1 MKEQNRVRGINTDNS
16 KIHAKKP
23 GRQICK
29 GVFVNLELSLKEL
42 SLDFKKATYSK
53 ERYELAMASI

>member
-1 MKEQNRVRGINTDNS
+1 MKEQNSVQGINTDNS

-29 GVFVNLELSLKEL
+29 GVFVKLELSLNEL
-42 SLDFKKATYSK
+42 SLDFKNATYNK
-53 ERYELAMASI
+53 ERYELAMVSI